1 MKCFVISDFFPEII
15 YYIVDQLLSCV
26 RLFVSPWTVACQASL
41 SFTTSQSLL
50 KLKSIEVSDAIQLS
64 RLLSSS
70 SPAFNLPQHQS
81 LF

>member
-15 YYIVDQLLSCV
+15 YYIVDQLFSCV
-26 RLFVSPWTVACQASL
+26 RLFVTPWTVARQASL

-64 RLLSSS
+64 HLLSYS